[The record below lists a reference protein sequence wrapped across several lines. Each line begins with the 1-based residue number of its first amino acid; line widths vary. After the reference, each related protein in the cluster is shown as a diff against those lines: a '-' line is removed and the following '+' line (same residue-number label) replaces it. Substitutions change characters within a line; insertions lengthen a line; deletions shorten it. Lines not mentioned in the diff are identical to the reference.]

1 MRDAWRSFKGVVRS
15 LRTYYGDPVRRAA
28 MDRLY
33 SQFIRPGDLVF
44 DVGAHVGDRIGAF
57 RRLGA
62 SVVAVEPQPALVRTL
77 RLLYGRNRAVTIEPV
92 AVGREPGAIDLRLNI
107 DNPTVSTASDAFV
120 RAADGAP
127 GWQGQA
133 WTRTLRVPVTTLDAL
148 IGRHGRPAFIKID
161 VEGFEAEALAGL
173 SQPVSALSFEFTTI
187 QRDVAAA
194 CVERCVAL
202 GFTRFNAALGE
213 SQCFAHA
220 NWQSAGDIENWLET
234 LPVQANSGDV
244 YASLG

>member
-107 DNPTVSTASDAFV
+107 DNPT
-120 RAADGAP
+120 
-127 GWQGQA
+127 
-133 WTRTLRVPVTTLDAL
+133 
-148 IGRHGRPAFIKID
+148 
-161 VEGFEAEALAGL
+161 
-173 SQPVSALSFEFTTI
+173 
-187 QRDVAAA
+187 
-194 CVERCVAL
+194 
-202 GFTRFNAALGE
+202 
-213 SQCFAHA
+213 
-220 NWQSAGDIENWLET
+220 
-234 LPVQANSGDV
+234 
-244 YASLG
+244 